1 MSRAVSIIAG
11 ALIAL
16 AGIALV
22 LWGAA
27 YLVPHLF
34 TMRMDRAPVIVFLV
48 MSLLGLQAYRWR
60 AARARRRNASAN
72 RARGVSPIDL
82 TSGM

>member
-1 MSRAVSIIAG
+1 
-11 ALIAL
+11 
-16 AGIALV
+16 
-22 LWGAA
+22 
-27 YLVPHLF
+27 
-34 TMRMDRAPVIVFLV
+34 MRMDRAPVIVFLV